1 MFAQAL
7 TKETDGIFIKVDP
20 DDVFDPYF
28 GNSEKKMRAVLNI
41 ASRESEKAN
50 KPTILFFDEIDGLLG
65 EPGPNDC
72 EAKTCLLKVFQ
83 TWMDG
88 LEERTSTVI
97 VVGATNFPDK
107 LQEAILSRFGKQIHV
122 GLPSV
127 DDIVQIIKNDLQFRK
142 QQCNLTVSE
151 YKSLAQTIHHQEA
164 SGRDVTTLC
173 KNTYDTIVIMAI
185 KAKFWCKSNGK
196 LYTPCNHGRG
206 KGCGRKCSGEVPDN
220 CRELHPWS
228 LADFEAAIDKFGISM
243 SKKKAFKY

>member
-1 MFAQAL
+1 MFAHAL
-7 TKETDGIFIKVDP
+7 AKETDGIFIKVGP
-20 DDVFDPYF
+20 ADVLDKHF

-50 KPTILFFDEIDGLLG
+50 KPTVLFFDHIDGLLG
-65 EPGPNDC
+65 EPGRNDC
-72 EAKTCLLKVFQ
+72 EAKTCLIKVFR

-97 VVGATNFPDK
+97 VVGATNFRDR
-107 LQEAILSRFGKQIHV
+107 LQEGVLSRFGKQIHV

-127 DDIVQIIKNDLQFRK
+127 DDIVQIIKNDLQSRT
-142 QQCNLTVSE
+142 QQCNLKESE
-151 YKSLAQTIHHQEA
+151 YKSLAQKIHHHEA

-173 KNTYDTIVIMAI
+173 ENTYDTIVVKTI

-196 LYTPCNHGRG
+196 LYTPCYHGRG

-220 CRELHPWS
+220 CRELPPWS
-228 LADFEAAIDKFGISM
+228 LEDFEAAIDKFGISM